1 MADSR
6 SCVATLN
13 TADPGVTAL
22 RRFRS
27 WIAESTVSYPAAF
40 SLVGFIVVASL
51 GVFYSGVQPSSRL
64 ADQVPDKEQ
73 AVVASD
79 R

>member
-1 MADSR
+1 MRRNAQHRR
-6 SCVATLN
+6 SGRDGLTSLPLL
-13 TADPGVTAL
+13 DRG
-22 RRFRS
+22 
-27 WIAESTVSYPAAF
+27 STVSYPAAF

-51 GVFYSGVQPSSRL
+51 GVFYSGVQPSYWL

-73 AVVASD
+73 AVVASG